1 MIHFE
6 FLRDQGILTVIP
18 EGPLESA
25 DFQKL
30 AETVDPDIEAGH
42 DLKGLLIDAPK
53 FPGWQSFGDMI
64 SHFKFVRSHERHIQK
79 VAVVSDSGFA
89 SIMPRIVGHFIHAE
103 IRHFG
108 GGEKAQ
114 ALSWLDGSQDDL

>member
-6 FLRDQGILTVIP
+6 FLRDQGILAVTP

-30 AETVDPDIEAGH
+30 AETVDPVIEAEG
-42 DLKGLLIDAPK
+42 DLKGLLIDAPA

-64 SHFKFVRSHERHIQK
+64 SHFKFVKDHVRHIEK
-79 VAVVSDSGFA
+79 VAVVSDNSFL
-89 SIMPRIVGHFIHAE
+89 SIMPLVVGHFIHAE
-103 IRHFG
+103 VKHFG
-108 GGEKAQ
+108 GGEKEHAM
-114 ALSWLDGSQDDL
+114 AWLTEAGEDL